1 MQIQAVAAD
10 CDTCQQCQLLG
21 QYVPN
26 IARQVQGLTGG
37 QGLQD
42 NHRHGQVGIMFI
54 CDPFCP
60 AIGDG
65 ISLHLLGFRNQS
77 LRELSYVGLAHVV
90 KGELLKSLI

>member
-1 MQIQAVAAD
+1 
-10 CDTCQQCQLLG
+10 
-21 QYVPN
+21 
-26 IARQVQGLTGG
+26 
-37 QGLQD
+37 
-42 NHRHGQVGIMFI
+42 MFI